1 MVVDIAP
8 AGPRKV
14 APRGQVSIPRELRD
28 AIGIDIGDDVWMS
41 VNPDRPGTLVLIPRP
56 LMMEL
61 FRKGWTAVG

>member
-1 MVVDIAP
+1 MDISP

-14 APRGQVSIPRELRD
+14 APRRQVSIPRELRD

-41 VNPDRPGTLVLIPRP
+41 VNPDRPGTLVVIPRD